1 MLWKSNFPEL
11 LRVILGWQVWG
22 GGGLMDGEDGPQL
35 NQLAPICL
43 ATLRQLSKKS
53 KVWQFHMFCSTY
65 IQTHASHQTK
75 YFEEYSLKKYF
86 CFPAL
91 EEYSLNKVSFV
102 IQPRVILAS
111 LLLYICFISLS
122 SMQVSLKN
130 TSIMF
135 MKVTVKTLKCTDIGS
150 KNENWCWYCCCW
162 CFNAQTLMMLLL
174 MQNYSDAFYL
184 AGRAK
189 HAKGEGTWQ
198 EQRQDKSGKDNL
210 LGWCWCLRLKNK
222 NIV

>member
-102 IQPRVILAS
+102 IQPRVILLIISFLCLAKSDPGLTAPLHLLHLPILNAS
-111 LLLYICFISLS
+111 KFKEYFNNVYEGDSEDTE
-122 SMQVSLKN
+122 VHWYWLKEW
-130 TSIMF
+130 
-135 MKVTVKTLKCTDIGS
+135 K
-150 KNENWCWYCCCW
+150 
-162 CFNAQTLMMLLL
+162 LMLILLLL
-174 MQNYSDAFYL
+174 ML
-184 AGRAK
+184 
-189 HAKGEGTWQ
+189 
-198 EQRQDKSGKDNL
+198 
-210 LGWCWCLRLKNK
+210 
-222 NIV
+222 